1 MNYAQI
7 RPFDV
12 ANGEGI
18 RVTIFLTGCNFNCKG
33 CFNKE
38 YQDFNYGKA
47 WKEETT
53 REVITY
59 LKNENTVGLTL
70 LGGEPMEHAK
80 ELLPIIKEIRTY
92 MREEQDIWIY
102 SGYTLEQIKRDKEK
116 LDLLLECDIIVDGL
130 YKEELKDLTLRFRG
144 SSNQRIIN
152 IKEGI

>member
-38 YQDFNYGKA
+38 YQDFNYGKV

-59 LKNENTVGLTL
+59 LKNENTVGITL

-80 ELLPIIKEIRTY
+80 ELLSIIKEIRTY

>member
-38 YQDFNYGKA
+38 YQDFNYGKV

-59 LKNENTVGLTL
+59 LKNENTVGITL

>member
-38 YQDFNYGKA
+38 YQDFNYGKV

-53 REVITY
+53 SEVITY
-59 LKNENTVGLTL
+59 LKNENTVGITL

>member
-38 YQDFNYGKA
+38 YQDFNYGKV

-59 LKNENTVGLTL
+59 LKNENIVGITL

-80 ELLPIIKEIRTY
+80 ELLSIIKEIRTY

>member
-38 YQDFNYGKA
+38 YQDFNHGKV